1 MGREFELKFRATPAQ
16 QDAIL
21 QGFGGF
27 SPISMETTYYD
38 TPSRS
43 LSARRITL
51 RRRLENG
58 ISVCTLKTPGSGYSR
73 GEWNVE
79 ETEIAA
85 AIPVLCKLSGVV
97 ELPTWLQEGLSPL
110 CAARFTRQRK
120 ILSLPEFTAELALD
134 RGVLLGAGR
143 EQALCE
149 LELELIA
156 GSEAALV
163 EYAKNMAA
171 QYGLE
176 PESDSKF
183 RRAMALATGE

>member
-21 QGFGGF
+21 KDFGDF

-38 TPSRS
+38 TPGRS

-58 ISVCTLKTPGSGYSR
+58 RAVCTLKTPGEGYSR

-79 ETEIAA
+79 KNKMAA
-85 AIPVLCKLSGVV
+85 AISELCKLSSVA
-97 ELPTWLQEGLSPL
+97 ELKILAQEGLYPL

-120 ILSLPEFTAELALD
+120 TLCLPEFTAELALD
-134 RGVLLGAGR
+134 SGVLMGAGR
-143 EQALCE
+143 EIPLWE
-149 LELELIA
+149 LELELIS

-163 EYAKNMAA
+163 EYAGKLAA

-176 PESDSKF
+176 PESHSKF

>member
-21 QGFGGF
+21 KEFGDF
-27 SPISMETTYYD
+27 FPISMETTYYD
-38 TPSRS
+38 TPGRS
-43 LSARRITL
+43 LSAQRITL

-58 ISVCTLKTPGSGYSR
+58 ISVCTLKTPGIGYSR

-79 ETEIAA
+79 ETEIVA
-85 AIPVLCKLSGVV
+85 AITELCKLSGVAA
-97 ELPTWLQEGLSPL
+97 LKNWAREGLYPL

-120 ILSLPEFTAELALD
+120 TLSFPEFTAELALD
-134 RGVLLGAGR
+134 RGVLLGADR
-143 EQALCE
+143 EMPLCE
-149 LELELIA
+149 LELELIS
-156 GSEAALV
+156 GSEDALV
-163 EYAKNMAA
+163 EYAEKMAA

>member
-1 MGREFELKFRATPAQ
+1 MGREFELKFRATPARQ
-16 QDAIL
+16 NAIL
-21 QGFGGF
+21 KEFGDF
-27 SPISMETTYYD
+27 STISMETTYYD

-43 LSARRITL
+43 LSAQGITL

-58 ISVCTLKTPGSGYSR
+58 ISVCTLKTPGAGYSR

-85 AIPVLCKLSGVV
+85 AISELCKLSGVV
-97 ELPTWLQEGLSPL
+97 ALKNWAQEGLYPL

-120 ILSLPEFTAELALD
+120 NLSLPDFTAELALD
-134 RGVLLGAGR
+134 SGVLLGAGR
-143 EQALCE
+143 EMPLCE
-149 LELELIA
+149 LELELIS
-156 GSEAALV
+156 GSENALV
-163 EYAKNMAA
+163 DYAEKLAA

>member
-16 QDAIL
+16 QDAIFEE
-21 QGFGGF
+21 FGDF

-38 TPSRS
+38 TPGRA
-43 LSARRITL
+43 LSAQRITL

-58 ISVCTLKTPGSGYSR
+58 ISVCTLKTPGMGYSR

-79 ETEIAA
+79 EMEIAA
-85 AIPVLCKLSGVV
+85 AIPELCKLSGVA
-97 ELPTWLQEGLSPL
+97 ELPAWAREGLYPL

-120 ILSLPEFTAELALD
+120 TLSLPEFTAELALD

-143 EQALCE
+143 EMPLCE
-149 LELELIA
+149 LELELIS

-163 EYAKNMAA
+163 EYAKNLAT
-171 QYGLE
+171 QHGLKPE
-176 PESDSKF
+176 PDSKF

>member
-16 QDAIL
+16 LDAVL
-21 QGFGGF
+21 EEFGNF

-43 LSARRITL
+43 LSAQRITL

-85 AIPVLCKLSGVV
+85 AIAELCKLSGVA
-97 ELPTWLQEGLSPL
+97 ELRKWADEGLFPL
-110 CAARFTRQRK
+110 CAARFTRHRK
-120 ILSLPEFTAELALD
+120 TLSFPDFTAELALD
-134 RGVLLGAGR
+134 RGMLLGAGR
-143 EQALCE
+143 EMPLWE
-149 LELELIA
+149 LELELIS
-156 GSEAALV
+156 GCENALV
-163 EYAKNMAA
+163 EYAEKLAA